1 MKLRKLA
8 NYVLNNYVMYLY
20 NYLSFMSDKKTIQLA
35 LLIWYYTI
43 PVAAEPGILNVG
55 FDIDDTVLFSK
66 DVFLNIPANKR
77 NPIDYGWVNKQDE
90 RMSLFIEPTVKLI
103 NYFINNGHNIYFI
116 TARSGENGKFLAKLL
131 AKNFNIK
138 ITKNKNLFFCPKKMI
153 NGKRFTTKHHTM
165 EKLDLDLYYGD
176 ADSDMVA
183 ALKAGVRPV
192 RIVRHD
198 KSVSQYGKNYF
209 GNTLDGKSKE
219 NPFATEDLKIFY
231 SKSVGIFGESI
242 YPIIWDG
249 PEQ

>member
-1 MKLRKLA
+1 
-8 NYVLNNYVMYLY
+8 
-20 NYLSFMSDKKTIQLA
+20 
-35 LLIWYYTI
+35 
-43 PVAAEPGILNVG
+43 
-55 FDIDDTVLFSK
+55 
-66 DVFLNIPANKR
+66 
-77 NPIDYGWVNKQDE
+77 
-90 RMSLFIEPTVKLI
+90 
-103 NYFINNGHNIYFI
+103 
-116 TARSGENGKFLAKLL
+116 
-131 AKNFNIK
+131 
-138 ITKNKNLFFCPKKMI
+138 MI
-153 NGKRFTTKHHTM
+153 NGKRFTTKHRTM
-165 EKLDLDLYYGD
+165 EKLNLDLFYGD

-183 ALKAGVRPV
+183 ALKAGVRPI